1 MFKKLI
7 FIFSKDQK
15 KQLLI
20 IGFLLLIGM
29 IFEMAGLGVL
39 IPALGIILNPNIGEK
54 YPSLNPLL
62 QFLGNPSSDKLIIYG
77 LSLLVI
83 VYFIKITF
91 LTYLSWKQSNF
102 SSKLGAEITF
112 SLFKGYMSM
121 PYSFHLKRNSSQL
134 IKNLQAEIGQ
144 FTTLSQ
150 SIIFLTI
157 ESSVI
162 LGSALMLIIID
173 PIGAI
178 SVSFFLLVSSMIFH
192 RVTKK
197 RLLSWGQR
205 RQDYDSQ
212 INKHLIQGLSA
223 VKDVKIFGKE
233 IFFLTKFNI
242 PNFLK
247 AKIFTNQVT
256 LQQIPRLYLELL
268 SVMGL
273 AGLVVIK
280 IFQHKPLD
288 LLLPTLGVFV
298 AASFRMLPSV
308 NRIMS
313 SIQGIKFAKPVV
325 DVLYHEFHLIRN
337 TEEIIEATETIKLN
351 FTNEI
356 NISEV
361 SFKYEDSSK
370 EALSNITLKIKHGES
385 IGLFGPSGSGKST
398 LVDIILG
405 LLSSDKG
412 QITVDGI
419 NIKNCLRQWQNQIGY
434 VPQTI
439 YLIDDSI
446 LHNVAFGIS
455 DDQIDLKA
463 VEKAIKAAQ
472 LNEFIQALPEGLN
485 TFVGERGVRLSGG
498 QRQRIGIARAL
509 YHDPSILVLDEATSA
524 LDYVTEKSVMDAVT
538 AFQGHKT
545 LIIVAHR
552 LSTLENCDRLYQLET
567 GQIVNNNYK
576 TK

>member
-1 MFKKLI
+1 
-7 FIFSKDQK
+7 
-15 KQLLI
+15 
-20 IGFLLLIGM
+20 
-29 IFEMAGLGVL
+29 
-39 IPALGIILNPNIGEK
+39 
-54 YPSLNPLL
+54 
-62 QFLGNPSSDKLIIYG
+62 
-77 LSLLVI
+77 
-83 VYFIKITF
+83 
-91 LTYLSWKQSNF
+91 
-102 SSKLGAEITF
+102 
-112 SLFKGYMSM
+112 
-121 PYSFHLKRNSSQL
+121 
-134 IKNLQAEIGQ
+134 
-144 FTTLSQ
+144 
-150 SIIFLTI
+150 
-157 ESSVI
+157 
-162 LGSALMLIIID
+162 
-173 PIGAI
+173 
-178 SVSFFLLVSSMIFH
+178 
-192 RVTKK
+192 
-197 RLLSWGQR
+197 
-205 RQDYDSQ
+205 
-212 INKHLIQGLSA
+212 
-223 VKDVKIFGKE
+223 
-233 IFFLTKFNI
+233 
-242 PNFLK
+242 
-247 AKIFTNQVT
+247 
-256 LQQIPRLYLELL
+256 
-268 SVMGL
+268 
-273 AGLVVIK
+273 
-280 IFQHKPLD
+280 
-288 LLLPTLGVFV
+288 
-298 AASFRMLPSV
+298 
-308 NRIMS
+308 MS

>member
-7 FIFSKDQK
+7 YIFSKDQK

-102 SSKLGAEITF
+102 SSKLGAELTF

-121 PYSFHLKRNSSQL
+121 PYSFHLQRNSSQL

-150 SIIFLTI
+150 SVIFLTI

-233 IFFLTKFNI
+233 NYFLTKFNI

-325 DVLYHEFHLIRN
+325 DVLYHEFHIIRN

-361 SFKYEDSSK
+361 SFKYEAASK

-419 NIKNCLRQWQNQIGY
+419 NIKDCLRQWQNQIGY

-446 LHNVAFGIS
+446 LHNIAFGIS

-509 YHDPSILVLDEATSA
+509 YHDPSVLVLDEATSA

>member
-7 FIFSKDQK
+7 FIFSKNQK

-102 SSKLGAEITF
+102 SSKLGAELTF

-121 PYSFHLKRNSSQL
+121 PYSFHLQRNSSQL

-150 SIIFLTI
+150 SVIFLTI

-233 IFFLTKFNI
+233 NYFLTKFNI

-313 SIQGIKFAKPVV
+313 SIQGIKFTKPVV
-325 DVLYHEFHLIRN
+325 DVLYHEFHIIRN
-337 TEEIIEATETIKLN
+337 TEEIIEASETIKLN

-361 SFKYEDSSK
+361 SFKYEAASK

-419 NIKNCLRQWQNQIGY
+419 NIKDCLRQWQNQIGY

-472 LNEFIQALPEGLN
+472 LNEFIQALPEGIN

-509 YHDPSILVLDEATSA
+509 YHDPSVLVLDEATSA

>member
-1 MFKKLI
+1 M
-7 FIFSKDQK
+7 
-15 KQLLI
+15 
-20 IGFLLLIGM
+20 
-29 IFEMAGLGVL
+29 
-39 IPALGIILNPNIGEK
+39 
-54 YPSLNPLL
+54 
-62 QFLGNPSSDKLIIYG
+62 
-77 LSLLVI
+77 VI

-434 VPQTI
+434 VTQTI